1 MCGRCAALNAVLSR
15 RRWAASKAK
24 LRQSWKGP
32 PSWRLFFIR
41 AAGARKAAEHY
52 REHPNEIARTAVIDL
67 YIMIVR
73 LAEQLTR
80 PQP

>member
-1 MCGRCAALNAVLSR
+1 MTAAL
-15 RRWAASKAK
+15 K
-24 LRQSWKGP
+24 LHIT
-32 PSWRLFFIR
+32 PSCADELRSL

-67 YIMIVR
+67 YVMIAR

-80 PQP
+80 PQQ